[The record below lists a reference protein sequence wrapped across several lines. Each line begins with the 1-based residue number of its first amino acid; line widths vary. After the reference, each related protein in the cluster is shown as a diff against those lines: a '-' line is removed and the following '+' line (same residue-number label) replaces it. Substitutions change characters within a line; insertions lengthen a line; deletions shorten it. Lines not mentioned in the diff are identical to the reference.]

1 MLGLLMYE
9 VFEAERGLF
18 LSLSG
23 LILGSPKWSSL
34 FHHCWWFVLRFRE
47 YFLIFR
53 SMKILLNSLHR
64 IKVIQSYRDRV
75 HTWSLHIKDAHSR
88 QNTNTH

>member
-34 FHHCWWFVLRFRE
+34 FHHFLWFVLRFRVFSNFSINE
-47 YFLIFR
+47 DF
-53 SMKILLNSLHR
+53 
-64 IKVIQSYRDRV
+64 IKLFASHQGDTI
-75 HTWSLHIKDAHSR
+75 I
-88 QNTNTH
+88 